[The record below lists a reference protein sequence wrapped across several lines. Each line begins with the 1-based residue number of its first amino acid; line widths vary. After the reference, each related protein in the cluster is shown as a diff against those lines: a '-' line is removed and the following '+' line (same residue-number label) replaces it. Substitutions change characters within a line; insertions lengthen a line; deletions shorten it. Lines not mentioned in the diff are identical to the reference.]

1 MTKTLWCEK
10 ERKSNLE
17 IAGYYK
23 VTAHKIDEI
32 EAGVKNLYEDA
43 DGNRYIVSYNK
54 FLRRDEFVKMD

>member
-10 ERKSNLE
+10 ERTSMLE

-43 DGNRYIVSYNK
+43 EGNRYIVSYNK
-54 FLRRDEFVKMD
+54 FLRRDEFVKL